1 MIPLL
6 IRQKVK
12 NHESQISKSLQG
24 LNAEYRLILTGTPLQ
39 NDLSELWS
47 LLHYLYPEVFHEK
60 TSELFDKSFNL
71 SKGNYS
77 GTVIDS
83 ARRLLEIIMLR
94 RMKNSPGVD
103 LNLPPKT
110 EVLLFVPLSPMQ
122 RFWYERMITK
132 ADQGLLHEIFGGT
145 RKKEEDALKHSKEVR
160 LNHLISD
167 PS

>member
-1 MIPLL
+1 M
-6 IRQKVK
+6 
-12 NHESQISKSLQG
+12 
-24 LNAEYRLILTGTPLQ
+24 
-39 NDLSELWS
+39 
-47 LLHYLYPEVFHEK
+47 FHEK

-83 ARRLLEIIMLR
+83 ARRLLELIMLR